1 MASIFNVTLAVNLIE
16 NLYFIYFYLPV
27 CVYVS
32 VLMPCVEDR
41 DQFVGVGSLRS
52 VPGTKLRPS
61 DSCRAFC
68 WPSTYGLLSLSR
80 VDFFFF

>member
-1 MASIFNVTLAVNLIE
+1 M
-16 NLYFIYFYLPV
+16 

-41 DQFVGVGSLRS
+41 DQFVGVGSLLS
-52 VPGTKLRPS
+52 MPGTKLRLS
-61 DSCRAFC
+61 DSCQAFC

-80 VDFFFF
+80 VDFFFKK